1 MIKKMCVVS
10 SIAAV
15 VLVAGCNSVEP
26 YVKGGKG
33 VSRCEMAMNTDDQ
46 LRRDYSLCLTQSS
59 GWYHGNGDSEDAVII
74 GVNGTF

>member
-1 MIKKMCVVS
+1 MLKCCLIIVLCALLNGCTS
-10 SIAAV
+10 ST
-15 VLVAGCNSVEP
+15 P

-59 GWYHGNGDSEDAVII
+59 GWYHGNGDNEDAVLV
-74 GVNGTF
+74 GFKGTF